1 MTPPL
6 YDSTA
11 VDQGPKVKSRKS
23 RKSNIH
29 SSVSKMSKT
38 SHNDAVKKLSVD
50 MGMVKSGPVVE
61 SSKTSIVSD
70 TESSLTTDLIPTE
83 KKITIGEC
91 CH

>member
-6 YDSTA
+6 CDSTA

-38 SHNDAVKKLSVD
+38 SHNDVVKKMSVD
-50 MGMVKSGPVVE
+50 MGMVKAGPVVE

-70 TESSLTTDLIPTE
+70 TESSLTADLIPTE

-91 CH
+91 HH